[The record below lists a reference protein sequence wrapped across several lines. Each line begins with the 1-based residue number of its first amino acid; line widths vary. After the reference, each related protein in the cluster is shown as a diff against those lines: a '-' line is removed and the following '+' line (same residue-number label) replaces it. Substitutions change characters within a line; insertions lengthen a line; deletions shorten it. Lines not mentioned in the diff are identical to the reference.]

1 MPDFDVESLLS
12 PLAGDAP
19 CGADLEYDPAFL
31 ALQAAGSGRAE
42 QQYGDTVIAAE
53 EPDWPAV
60 HEGALQ
66 LAGRTRDLRLA
77 VWLARCGARLDG
89 WAGAVRGLQMVR
101 GLLERHWD
109 HVHPQLDASENN
121 DPTARLNALMPLV
134 HAEGLADL
142 RAAVLTGARGGP
154 TVRQVELATGRADA
168 LPGEAVPTAQ
178 GLDEALAAAAAQSPA
193 LAASWQAGLAAVQGI
208 EAAIDQHAPAQGPD
222 FAPLRKLMQYVA
234 EAGGQAA
241 QSSAPAG
248 QDAAVS
254 GPAAPNGP
262 AAAAMPAGIGS
273 REDAIRALTRVCEW
287 FERNE
292 PGHPAPLLIRR
303 AQRLMSKNF
312 IDIVRDLVPDG
323 VSQIERLAGIG
334 NE

>member
-12 PLAGDAP
+12 TLAGDAP

-31 ALQAAGSGRAE
+31 ALQDAGAGRPE

-53 EPDWPAV
+53 EPDWQAV
-60 HEGALQ
+60 HTAALQ
-66 LAGRTRDLRLA
+66 LAARTRDLRLA
-77 VWLARCGARLDG
+77 VWLTRSGARIDG
-89 WAGAVRGLQMVR
+89 WPGALRGLQLVQ

-109 HVHPQLDASENN
+109 YVHPQLDASENN
-121 DPTARLNALMPLV
+121 DPTARLNALMPLA

-142 RAAVLTGARGGP
+142 RSASLTGVRGGP
-154 TVRQVELATGRADA
+154 TVRQVELALGRVDPAA
-168 LPGEAVPTAQ
+168 GESVPTPQ
-178 GLDEALAAAAAQSPA
+178 GLIDGLAAVVTQNPA
-193 LAASWQAGLAAVQGI
+193 LAESWQAGLSAAQAI
-208 EAAIDQHAPAQGPD
+208 ESVIDRQAPAQGPE
-222 FAPLRKLMQYVA
+222 FTPLHKLLQHVA
-234 EAGGQAA
+234 EAARQALPSNGQA
-241 QSSAPAG
+241 
-248 QDAAVS
+248 D
-254 GPAAPNGP
+254 P
-262 AAAAMPAGIGS
+262 AAAAPGNNNGAAAQSQAVGSINS

-287 FERNE
+287 IERNE
-292 PGHPAPLLIRR
+292 PSHPAPLLIRR

>member
-19 CGADLEYDPAFL
+19 CGVDLEYDPAFL
-31 ALQAAGSGRAE
+31 ALQDAGSGRPE

-53 EPDWPAV
+53 EPDWPVV
-60 HEGALQ
+60 HESALQ
-66 LAGRTRDLRLA
+66 LATRTRDLRLA
-77 VWLARCGARLDG
+77 VWLTRSGARLDG
-89 WAGAVRGLQMVR
+89 WSGAVRGLQLVQ

-109 HVHPQLDASENN
+109 GVHPQLDASEGN

-134 HAEGLADL
+134 HAEGLADI
-142 RAAVLTGARGGP
+142 RAASLTGVRGGP
-154 TVRQVELATGRADA
+154 TVRQVELALGRVDPAA
-168 LPGEAVPTAQ
+168 GEAVPTPQ
-178 GLDEALAAAAAQSPA
+178 GVVDALAAAAVQTPA
-193 LAASWQAGLAAVQGI
+193 LTDGWQAGLAAVQAI
-208 EAAIDQHAPAQGPD
+208 EAAIDQQAPAQGPE
-222 FAPLRKLMQYVA
+222 FTPLRKLLQHVA
-234 EAGGQAA
+234 EAARQAA
-241 QSSAPAG
+241 PSADGVAATPSSNGA
-248 QDAAVS
+248 
-254 GPAAPNGP
+254 AAPSI
-262 AAAAMPAGIGS
+262 AVAGINS

-287 FERNE
+287 IERNE
-292 PGHPAPLLIRR
+292 PSHPAPLLIRR

>member
-31 ALQAAGSGRAE
+31 ALQDAGNGRAE

-53 EPDWPAV
+53 GPDWPAV
-60 HEGALQ
+60 SVGALQ
-66 LAGRTRDLRLA
+66 LAERTRDLRLA
-77 VWLARCGARLDG
+77 VWLARSGARLEG
-89 WAGAVRGLQMVR
+89 WAGAVRGLQLVR

-109 HVHPQLDASENN
+109 QVHPQLDASENN

-134 HAEGLADL
+134 HLEGLADL
-142 RAAVLTGARGGP
+142 RAAELTGARGGP
-154 TVRQVELATGRADA
+154 TVRQVELASGRAEL
-168 LPGEAVPTAQ
+168 LPDEAMPTAQ
-178 GLDEALAAAAAQSPA
+178 ALDEALAAAVARSPA
-193 LAASWQAGLAAVQGI
+193 LVESWQAGLAAVQGI
-208 EAAIDQHAPAQGPD
+208 ESVIDRHAPAQGPD
-222 FAPLRKLMQYVA
+222 FAPLRRLMQHVA
-234 EAGGQAA
+234 DAGRQATQA
-241 QSSAPAG
+241 LAAAG
-248 QDAAVS
+248 QDGQA
-254 GPAAPNGP
+254 AAPNGSAS
-262 AAAAMPAGIGS
+262 AAAPMAGINS
-273 REDAIRALTRVCEW
+273 REDAMRALTRVCEW

-292 PGHPAPLLIRR
+292 PSHPAPLLIRR